1 MIPRYLIL
9 RRPTSTVAGVLRFFL
24 VSSFKRCWFLYLA
37 AFLMIAAGFAWGL
50 ESASQL
56 EPNQT
61 VELEDYLARLAFPD
75 TAEEKGSVFRQAVI
89 RNTIPVGVIYIA
101 GLTVIGMPV
110 VAAVL
115 FLRGYAL
122 GFTTG
127 FLVRQKG
134 VYGFVLVLAEVFP
147 QNVLLLAVFL
157 FAAVASFS
165 FSLLLLRRGFNP
177 ETPVFPFFLRYTG
190 MMVAGGVVALGAAV
204 VEAYVVPGIAQVVL
218 PIIEE

>member
-1 MIPRYLIL
+1 LLPRYLIL
-9 RRPTSTVAGVLRFFL
+9 KRPTSTVAGVLRFFL
-24 VSSFKRCWFLYLA
+24 VSSFRRCWFLYFA
-37 AFLMIAAGFAWGL
+37 AFLIIVAGFAWGL

-56 EPNQT
+56 DPNET
-61 VELEDYLARLAFPD
+61 VQLEDYLARLATPD
-75 TAEEKGSVFRQAVI
+75 TTEEKGSVFRQAI
-89 RNTIPVGVIYIA
+89 MRNTVPVGVIYVA

-110 VAAVL
+110 VAGVL

-134 VYGFVLVLAEVFP
+134 VYGLGLVLAEILP

-177 ETPVFPFFLRYTG
+177 ATPVFPSFLRYTG
-190 MMVAGGVVALGAAV
+190 MMIAGGVVALGAAV

-218 PIIEE
+218 PMLEE